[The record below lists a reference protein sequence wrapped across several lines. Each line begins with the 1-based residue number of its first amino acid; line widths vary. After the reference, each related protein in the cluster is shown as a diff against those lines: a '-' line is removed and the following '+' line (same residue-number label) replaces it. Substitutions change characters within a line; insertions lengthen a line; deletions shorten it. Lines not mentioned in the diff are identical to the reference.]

1 MPTPVLISRQ
11 KVWNSMKASLIG
23 SHRQIIVGAGRSELF
38 LFAVAK
44 STWEVVVT
52 SNNPVDTILI

>member
-23 SHRQIIVGAGRSELF
+23 SHRQSIVVGA
-38 LFAVAK
+38 AVAK
-44 STWEVVVT
+44 STWEGIVT